1 MNRRDN
7 MCFKVVGKIPQ
18 YLDGE
23 MSEFEIPI
31 FLEHVE
37 HCHKCLE
44 KYEIEKTFKEV
55 VRQKCERKL
64 VNNQLV
70 NNIKNKISMLLAK
83 D

>member
-1 MNRRDN
+1 MNPKDN
-7 MCFKVVGKIPQ
+7 MCFKVVEKIPL

-44 KYEIEKTFKEV
+44 HYQIEKSFKEI
-55 VRQKCERKL
+55 VRQKCERKC
-64 VNNQLV
+64 VNAQLV
-70 NNIKNKISMLLAK
+70 GAIKNKISMLLAK
-83 D
+83 G